1 MTITAVSPKGYD
13 NQQPRRQKAPGA
25 LAAAGSPA
33 GIDRIIAAQYNTFEA
48 CTYMLCTF
56 YVGASL
62 SVPKLL
68 FAKLAS
74 LILALRLVYPVAYYL
89 DLDLLRTQIWLTG
102 LYVC

>member
-1 MTITAVSPKGYD
+1 
-13 NQQPRRQKAPGA
+13 
-25 LAAAGSPA
+25 
-33 GIDRIIAAQYNTFEA
+33 
-48 CTYMLCTF
+48 MLCTF